1 MISSNRIGSSAENTL
16 RQSPPSRTLR
26 CVLAILLTLML
37 AAPSLALPR
46 MALAGNE
53 PAPASNT
60 TWDELKPFLERG
72 LGVPYLFG
80 GSNESGWDCSGY
92 VSWAFSTCGNAN
104 YTHYTTTFENELAAN
119 GSFVM
124 QGAGGDLRDERM
136 EPGDVIFFY
145 SAGVSEPTH
154 MGVIGERVDGIV
166 MVYHAFTNSFAD
178 IYGNRGTMLQGL
190 DANPGSTL
198 PGIWNMTSGH
208 GKGHWSKF
216 TVYRGV
222 TSTGSLALAKSS
234 ANTDMTDGN
243 ENYSLEGAV
252 YGVYPS
258 YSQAQD
264 GVDAVA
270 TMTTDAAGKAQVDHV
285 KRGTYYIKE
294 ISPSPGFALDET
306 IYEATVSSGEIT
318 TKEVKEAPQSN
329 PVSLL
334 VSKADGDTDRNEAQG
349 DASLAK
355 AQFELS
361 FYGGQYSSRTEAEAA
376 ANSGVAKRVW
386 IMQTDESGRI
396 NPTSPD
402 STFPVHGPDGSIIST
417 EPYFVSGD
425 SPFTT
430 TDGQLTLPLGTLIIR
445 EVMAPQGYLISD
457 SSDHLVNV
465 TGGGTEESVFAFSA
479 PSISEQVQRGG
490 IAVGK
495 IDREN
500 GRHLPSGSATLAGAV
515 FSIVN
520 DSAASV
526 VVDGIEFLPGSVVA
540 AIETDENG
548 CARTTENAL
557 PFGTYIVTETKAPDG
572 YLLDAG
578 SRSWSKTVQIREE
591 AVYDL
596 TSTANSVDDQVK
608 RGDFSFSK
616 VDGRTMERLADVP
629 FLITSKT
636 TGEAHVVASDEN
648 GMVDTSASWNP
659 HTHETNTNDWI
670 ADTEIDPK
678 ADSSDNTGIVDV
690 KPDSRTGIWFSGRTD
705 ITTEPDDSLGAL
717 PYDTYVIEEI
727 PCKANADKA
736 LVSFTITISRD
747 KTNLDLG
754 TVDDNPGPSIRTEL
768 ATLNGGHASAQ
779 GAGVTL
785 IDEVAYDGLTPG
797 KTYTIKGTLHAMQE
811 DSNGNKTDAG
821 AIRDADGNEVTAETT
836 FKASAPE
843 GAANVEF
850 TFDAVGIDAS
860 AVVPFETLEVDGNV
874 AAEHSDITD
883 EKQTVWFPS
892 IKTDLRN
899 KNAGTTPSAEGKIV
913 LVDEVS
919 FEGLAPGKPYSIEGE
934 LHIRSKDGIDSGIA
948 VDKNGL
954 EIRSSQ
960 LFVPESSHGTASVAF
975 SFEAPDLAGETVVAY
990 EKLTDNG
997 IVLTEHANISDD
1009 DQSISFPTIATTAR
1023 CNESDSNEVP
1033 SVLGKATIIDTVKYR
1048 NLIEGKT
1055 YTLQA
1060 TPHLASISEDG
1071 TITDA
1076 GALKTEEGTE
1086 ICAQASFTAG
1096 AASGTADVKIEI
1108 DPSKLKGETIVM
1120 FEECYDGETLVAT
1133 HADINAKE
1141 QTLTVPSIMTLAR
1154 DGKTASHEG
1163 SIAKNSTI
1171 VDVIRFE
1178 NLTPG
1183 KKYSVTGSAHIVA
1196 EDGKSA
1202 DREEIGSNSMD
1213 FIPDAPNG
1221 EVEVAISVDSTK
1233 LEGKTAVVFERVKD
1247 ENTLIAAHEDAS
1259 SKPQSVSY
1267 PAPKAEVPGK
1277 KPGLTK
1283 TGDPMKIAIGGLLT
1297 VAAVGIATAAVAI
1310 RRRRG

>member
-1 MISSNRIGSSAENTL
+1 MRRPSFGS
-16 RQSPPSRTLR
+16 QF
-26 CVLAILLTLML
+26 
-37 AAPSLALPR
+37 
-46 MALAGNE
+46 
-53 PAPASNT
+53 
-60 TWDELKPFLERG
+60 K
-72 LGVPYLFG
+72 
-80 GSNESGWDCSGY
+80 
-92 VSWAFSTCGNAN
+92 
-104 YTHYTTTFENELAAN
+104 
-119 GSFVM
+119 
-124 QGAGGDLRDERM
+124 
-136 EPGDVIFFY
+136 
-145 SAGVSEPTH
+145 
-154 MGVIGERVDGIV
+154 
-166 MVYHAFTNSFAD
+166 
-178 IYGNRGTMLQGL
+178 
-190 DANPGSTL
+190 
-198 PGIWNMTSGH
+198 
-208 GKGHWSKF
+208 
-216 TVYRGV
+216 
-222 TSTGSLALAKSS
+222 
-234 ANTDMTDGN
+234 
-243 ENYSLEGAV
+243 
-252 YGVYPS
+252 
-258 YSQAQD
+258 
-264 GVDAVA
+264 
-270 TMTTDAAGKAQVDHV
+270 
-285 KRGTYYIKE
+285 
-294 ISPSPGFALDET
+294 
-306 IYEATVSSGEIT
+306 
-318 TKEVKEAPQSN
+318 SN

-355 AQFELS
+355 AQFELL

-636 TGEAHVVASDEN
+636 TGEAHVIVSDEN

-659 HTHETNTNDWI
+659 HTHETNANDWI

-717 PYDTYVIEEI
+717 PYDTYVVEEI
-727 PCKANADKA
+727 PCKENADKA
-736 LVSFTITISRD
+736 LVSFTITVSRD

-821 AIRDADGNEVTAETT
+821 AIRDANGNEVTAETT
-836 FKASAPE
+836 FEASAPE

-850 TFDAVGIDAS
+850 TFDAADIDAS
-860 AVVPFETLEVDGNV
+860 AVVAFETLEVDGNV

-883 EKQTVWFPS
+883 ENQTVWFPS
-892 IKTDLRN
+892 IKTNLCN
-899 KNAGTTPSAEGKIV
+899 KNTGATPSAEGKIV

-934 LHIRSKDGIDSGIA
+934 LRVRSKDGIDSGIA

-997 IVLTEHANISDD
+997 IVLTEHADISDD

-1023 CNESDSNEVP
+1023 CNESDSSEVP
-1033 SVLGKATIIDTVKYR
+1033 SVLGKATIIDNVKYR

-1055 YTLQA
+1055 YTLQV
-1060 TPHLASISEDG
+1060 TPHLAGISEDG

-1183 KKYSVTGSAHIVA
+1183 KKYAVTGSAHIVA

-1233 LEGKTAVVFERVKD
+1233 LEGKTAVVFEQVKD

-1297 VAAVGIATAAVAI
+1297 VAAVGIVTAAVAI

>member
-16 RQSPPSRTLR
+16 RQSFSSRTLR

-222 TSTGSLALAKSS
+222 ASTGSLALAKSS

-243 ENYSLEGAV
+243 ENYSLEGAA

-306 IYEATVSSGEIT
+306 IYEATVNSGEIT

-329 PVSLL
+329 SVSLL

-355 AQFELS
+355 AQFEFS

-376 ANSGVAKRVW
+376 ANSDVAKRVW

-396 NPTSPD
+396 SPTSPN

-430 TDGQLTLPLGTLIIR
+430 TDGQLALPLGTLIIR

-457 SSDHLVNV
+457 SSDHLANV

-500 GRHLPSGSATLAGAV
+500 GGHLPSGSATLAGAV

-572 YLLDAG
+572 YLLDAN

-616 VDGRTMERLADVP
+616 VNGRTMERLADVP

-636 TGEAHVVASDEN
+636 TGESHVVVSDEN
-648 GMVDTSASWNP
+648 GMVDTSANWNP
-659 HTHETNTNDWI
+659 HTHETNANDRI
-670 ADTEIDPK
+670 ADTEIGPK

-717 PYDTYVIEEI
+717 PYDTYVVEEI

-736 LVSFTITISRD
+736 LVSFTITVSRD

-785 IDEVAYDGLTPG
+785 IDEVAYNGLTPG

-811 DSNGNKTDAG
+811 DSDGNKTDAG
-821 AIRDADGNEVTAETT
+821 AIRDANGSEVTAETT
-836 FKASAPE
+836 FEASAPE

-850 TFDAVGIDAS
+850 TFDASAIDAS
-860 AVVPFETLEVDGNV
+860 AVVAFETLEVDGNV

-892 IKTDLRN
+892 IKTNLCN
-899 KNAGTTPSAEGKIV
+899 KNAGVTPSAEGKIV

-934 LHIRSKDGIDSGIA
+934 LHVRSKDGIDSGIA

-1086 ICAQASFTAG
+1086 ICAQASFTADTTC
-1096 AASGTADVKIEI
+1096 GTADVKIEI

-1120 FEECYDGETLVAT
+1120 FEECYDGETLVAA

-1171 VDVIRFE
+1171 VDVVRFE

-1233 LEGKTAVVFERVKD
+1233 LEGKTAVIFERVKD

-1267 PAPKAEVPGK
+1267 PAPKAEAPGK

-1297 VAAVGIATAAVAI
+1297 VAAVGIVTAAVAI

>member
-1 MISSNRIGSSAENTL
+1 
-16 RQSPPSRTLR
+16 
-26 CVLAILLTLML
+26 ML

-216 TVYRGV
+216 TVYCGV

-821 AIRDADGNEVTAETT
+821 AIRDADGNEVTAETP

-860 AVVPFETLEVDGNV
+860 AVVAFETLEVDGNV
-874 AAEHSDITD
+874 TAEHSDITD

-913 LVDEVS
+913 LIDEVS

-934 LHIRSKDGIDSGIA
+934 LHIRSKGGIDSGIA

-997 IVLTEHANISDD
+997 IVLTEHADISDD

-1023 CNESDSNEVP
+1023 CNESDSSEVP
-1033 SVLGKATIIDTVKYR
+1033 SVLGKATIIDNVKYR

-1055 YTLQA
+1055 YTLQV
-1060 TPHLASISEDG
+1060 TPHLAGISEDG
-1071 TITDA
+1071 TIADA

-1183 KKYSVTGSAHIVA
+1183 KKYAVTGSTHIVA

-1233 LEGKTAVVFERVKD
+1233 LEGKTAVVFEQVKD

-1297 VAAVGIATAAVAI
+1297 VAAVGIVTAAVAI

>member
-1 MISSNRIGSSAENTL
+1 
-16 RQSPPSRTLR
+16 
-26 CVLAILLTLML
+26 ML

-222 TSTGSLALAKSS
+222 ASTGSLALAKSS

-258 YSQAQD
+258 RSQAQD
-264 GVDAVA
+264 SVDAVT
-270 TMTTDAAGKAQVDHV
+270 TMTTDAAGKAQVDDI
-285 KRGTYYIKE
+285 KRGTYCIKE

-306 IYEATVSSGEIT
+306 IYEATVNSGEIT

-355 AQFELS
+355 AQFEFS

-430 TDGQLTLPLGTLIIR
+430 IDGQLALPLGTLIIR
-445 EVMAPQGYLISD
+445 EVVAPQGYLISD
-457 SSDHLVNV
+457 SSDHLANV

-500 GRHLPSGSATLAGAV
+500 GGHLPSGSATLAGAV

-526 VVDGIEFLPGSVVA
+526 VVDGIEFLPGSVIA

-572 YLLDAG
+572 YLLDAN

-636 TGEAHVVASDEN
+636 TGESHVVVSDEN
-648 GMVDTSASWNP
+648 GMVDTSANWNP
-659 HTHETNTNDWI
+659 HTHETNANDRI
-670 ADTEIDPK
+670 ADTEIGPK

-717 PYDTYVIEEI
+717 PYDTYVVEEI

-736 LVSFTITISRD
+736 LVSFTITVSRD

-785 IDEVAYDGLTPG
+785 IDEVAYNGLTPG

-811 DSNGNKTDAG
+811 DSDGNKTDAG
-821 AIRDADGNEVTAETT
+821 AIRDADGSEVTAETT
-836 FKASAPE
+836 FEASAPE

-850 TFDAVGIDAS
+850 TFDASAIDAS
-860 AVVPFETLEVDGNV
+860 AVVAFAVVAFETLEVDGNV

-883 EKQTVWFPS
+883 EKQTVWLPS
-892 IKTDLRN
+892 IKTNLCN
-899 KNAGTTPSAEGKIV
+899 KNAGVTPSAEGKIV

-934 LHIRSKDGIDSGIA
+934 LHVRSKDGIDSGIA

-1071 TITDA
+1071 MITDA

-1086 ICAQASFTAG
+1086 ICAQASFTADTT
-1096 AASGTADVKIEI
+1096 SGTADVKIEI

-1120 FEECYDGETLVAT
+1120 FEECYDGETLVAA

-1171 VDVIRFE
+1171 VDVVHFE

-1233 LEGKTAVVFERVKD
+1233 LEGKTAVIFERVKD

-1267 PAPKAEVPGK
+1267 PAPKAEAPGK

-1297 VAAVGIATAAVAI
+1297 VAAVGIVTAAVAI

>member
-16 RQSPPSRTLR
+16 RQSFSSRTLR

-222 TSTGSLALAKSS
+222 ASTGSLALAKSS

-243 ENYSLEGAV
+243 ENYSLEGAA

-306 IYEATVSSGEIT
+306 IYEATVNSGEIT

-329 PVSLL
+329 SVSLL

-355 AQFELS
+355 AQFEFS

-376 ANSGVAKRVW
+376 ANSDVAKRVW

-396 NPTSPD
+396 SPTSPN

-430 TDGQLTLPLGTLIIR
+430 TDGQLALPLGTLIIR

-457 SSDHLVNV
+457 SSDHLANV

-500 GRHLPSGSATLAGAV
+500 GGHLPSGSATLAGAV

-572 YLLDAG
+572 YLLDAN

-616 VDGRTMERLADVP
+616 VNGRTMERLADVP

-636 TGEAHVVASDEN
+636 TGESHVVVSDEN
-648 GMVDTSASWNP
+648 GMVDTSANWNP
-659 HTHETNTNDWI
+659 HTHETNANDRI
-670 ADTEIDPK
+670 ADTEIGPK

-717 PYDTYVIEEI
+717 PYDTYVVEEI

-736 LVSFTITISRD
+736 LVSFTITVSRD

-785 IDEVAYDGLTPG
+785 IDEVAYNGLTPG

-811 DSNGNKTDAG
+811 DSDGNKTDAG
-821 AIRDADGNEVTAETT
+821 AIRDANGSEVTAETT
-836 FKASAPE
+836 FEASAPE

-850 TFDAVGIDAS
+850 TFDASAIDAS
-860 AVVPFETLEVDGNV
+860 AVVAFETLEVDGNV

-892 IKTDLRN
+892 IKTNLCN
-899 KNAGTTPSAEGKIV
+899 KNAGVTPSAEGKIV

-934 LHIRSKDGIDSGIA
+934 LHVRSKDGIDSGIA

-1086 ICAQASFTAG
+1086 ICAQASFTADTTC
-1096 AASGTADVKIEI
+1096 GTADVKIEI

-1120 FEECYDGETLVAT
+1120 FEECYDGETLVAA

-1171 VDVIRFE
+1171 VDVVRFE

-1196 EDGKSA
+1196 EDGKNA
-1202 DREEIGSNSMD
+1202 DREEISSNSMD

-1221 EVEVAISVDSTK
+1221 EVEVAICVDSTK
-1233 LEGKTAVVFERVKD
+1233 LEGKTAVVFEQVKD

-1283 TGDPMKIAIGGLLT
+1283 TGDQLKIAIGGLLA
-1297 VAAVGIATAAVAI
+1297 VAAVGIVTAAIAI
-1310 RRRRG
+1310 KRRRG

>member
-16 RQSPPSRTLR
+16 RQSFSSRTLR

-222 TSTGSLALAKSS
+222 ASTGSLALAKSS

-243 ENYSLEGAV
+243 DNYSLEGAV

-258 YSQAQD
+258 RSQAQD
-264 GVDAVA
+264 SVDAVT
-270 TMTTDAAGKAQVDHV
+270 TMTTDAAGKAQVDDI
-285 KRGTYYIKE
+285 KRGTYCIKE

-306 IYEATVSSGEIT
+306 IYEATVNSGEIT

-355 AQFELS
+355 AQFEFS

-430 TDGQLTLPLGTLIIR
+430 IDGQLALPLGTLIIR
-445 EVMAPQGYLISD
+445 EVVAPQGYLISD
-457 SSDHLVNV
+457 SSDHLANV

-500 GRHLPSGSATLAGAV
+500 GGHLPSGSATLAGAV

-526 VVDGIEFLPGSVVA
+526 VVDGIEFLPGSVIA

-572 YLLDAG
+572 YLLDAN

-636 TGEAHVVASDEN
+636 TGESHVVVSDEN
-648 GMVDTSASWNP
+648 GMVDTSANWNP
-659 HTHETNTNDWI
+659 HTHETNANDRI
-670 ADTEIDPK
+670 ADTEIGPK

-717 PYDTYVIEEI
+717 PYDTYVVEEI

-736 LVSFTITISRD
+736 LVSFTITVSRD

-785 IDEVAYDGLTPG
+785 IDEVAYNGLTPG

-811 DSNGNKTDAG
+811 DSDGNKTDAG
-821 AIRDADGNEVTAETT
+821 AIRDADGSEVTAETT
-836 FKASAPE
+836 FEASAPE

-850 TFDAVGIDAS
+850 TFDASAIDAS
-860 AVVPFETLEVDGNV
+860 AVVAFETLEVDGNV

-883 EKQTVWFPS
+883 EKQTVWLPS
-892 IKTDLRN
+892 IKTNLCN
-899 KNAGTTPSAEGKIV
+899 KNAGVTPSAEGKIV

-934 LHIRSKDGIDSGIA
+934 LHVRSKDGIDSGIA

-1071 TITDA
+1071 MITDA

-1086 ICAQASFTAG
+1086 ICAQASFTADTT
-1096 AASGTADVKIEI
+1096 SGTADVKIEI

-1120 FEECYDGETLVAT
+1120 FEECYDGETLVAA

-1171 VDVIRFE
+1171 VDVVRFE

-1233 LEGKTAVVFERVKD
+1233 LEGKTAVIFERVKD

-1267 PAPKAEVPGK
+1267 PAPKAEAPGK

-1297 VAAVGIATAAVAI
+1297 VAAVGIVTAAVAI

>member
-16 RQSPPSRTLR
+16 RQSTSSRTLR

-37 AAPSLALPR
+37 AVPSLALPR

-53 PAPASNT
+53 PVPASNT
-60 TWDELKPFLERG
+60 TWDKLKPFLERG

-92 VSWAFSTCGNAN
+92 VSWAFSTCGNTN

-222 TSTGSLALAKSS
+222 ASTGSLALAKSS

-258 YSQAQD
+258 RSQAQD
-264 GVDAVA
+264 SVDAVT
-270 TMTTDAAGKAQVDHV
+270 TMTTDAAGKAQVDDI
-285 KRGTYYIKE
+285 KRGTYCIKE

-306 IYEATVSSGEIT
+306 IYEATVNSGEIT

-355 AQFELS
+355 AQFEFS

-430 TDGQLTLPLGTLIIR
+430 TDGQLALPLGTLIIR

-457 SSDHLVNV
+457 SSDHLANV

-500 GRHLPSGSATLAGAV
+500 GGHLPSGSATLAGAV

-572 YLLDAG
+572 YLLDAN

-636 TGEAHVVASDEN
+636 TGESHVVVSDEN
-648 GMVDTSASWNP
+648 GMVDTSANWNP
-659 HTHETNTNDWI
+659 HTHETNANDRI
-670 ADTEIDPK
+670 ADTEIGPK

-717 PYDTYVIEEI
+717 PYDTYVVEEI

-736 LVSFTITISRD
+736 LVSFTITVSRD

-785 IDEVAYDGLTPG
+785 IDEVAYNGLTPG

-811 DSNGNKTDAG
+811 DSDGNKTDAG
-821 AIRDADGNEVTAETT
+821 AIRDADGSEVTAETT
-836 FKASAPE
+836 FEASAPE

-850 TFDAVGIDAS
+850 TFDASAIDAS
-860 AVVPFETLEVDGNV
+860 AVVAFETLEVDGNV

-892 IKTDLRN
+892 IKTNLCN
-899 KNAGTTPSAEGKIV
+899 KNAGVTPSAEGKIV

-934 LHIRSKDGIDSGIA
+934 LHVRSKDGIDSGIA
-948 VDKNGL
+948 VDKNGF

-1086 ICAQASFTAG
+1086 ICAQASFTADTT
-1096 AASGTADVKIEI
+1096 SGTADVKIEI

-1120 FEECYDGETLVAT
+1120 FEECYDGETLVAA

-1221 EVEVAISVDSTK
+1221 EVEVAISVDSAK

-1267 PAPKAEVPGK
+1267 PAPKAEAPGK

-1297 VAAVGIATAAVAI
+1297 VAAVGIVTAAVAI
-1310 RRRRG
+1310 RCRRG

>member
-1 MISSNRIGSSAENTL
+1 
-16 RQSPPSRTLR
+16 
-26 CVLAILLTLML
+26 ML

-92 VSWAFSTCGNAN
+92 VSWAFSTCENAN

-222 TSTGSLALAKSS
+222 ASTGSLALAKSS

-258 YSQAQD
+258 RSQAQD
-264 GVDAVA
+264 SVDAVT
-270 TMTTDAAGKAQVDHV
+270 TMTTDAAGKAQVDDI
-285 KRGTYYIKE
+285 KRGTYCIKE

-306 IYEATVSSGEIT
+306 IYEATVNSGEIT

-355 AQFELS
+355 AQFEFS

-430 TDGQLTLPLGTLIIR
+430 IDGQLALPLGTLIIR
-445 EVMAPQGYLISD
+445 EVVAPQGYLISD
-457 SSDHLVNV
+457 SSDHLANV

-500 GRHLPSGSATLAGAV
+500 GGHLPSGSATLAGAV

-526 VVDGIEFLPGSVVA
+526 VVDGIEFLPGSVIA

-572 YLLDAG
+572 YLLDAN

-636 TGEAHVVASDEN
+636 TGESHVVVSDEN
-648 GMVDTSASWNP
+648 GMVDTSANWNP
-659 HTHETNTNDWI
+659 HTHETNANDRI
-670 ADTEIDPK
+670 ADTEIGPK

-717 PYDTYVIEEI
+717 PYDTYVVEEI

-736 LVSFTITISRD
+736 LVSFTITVSRD

-785 IDEVAYDGLTPG
+785 IDEVAYNGLTPG

-811 DSNGNKTDAG
+811 DSDGNKTDAG
-821 AIRDADGNEVTAETT
+821 AIRDADGSEVTAETT
-836 FKASAPE
+836 FEASAPE

-850 TFDAVGIDAS
+850 TFDASAIDAS
-860 AVVPFETLEVDGNV
+860 AVVAFETLEVNGNV

-883 EKQTVWFPS
+883 EKQTVWLPS
-892 IKTDLRN
+892 IKTNLCN
-899 KNAGTTPSAEGKIV
+899 KNAGVTPSAEGKIV

-934 LHIRSKDGIDSGIA
+934 LHVRSKDGIDSGIA

-1071 TITDA
+1071 MITDA

-1086 ICAQASFTAG
+1086 ICAQASFTADTT
-1096 AASGTADVKIEI
+1096 SGTADVKIEI

-1120 FEECYDGETLVAT
+1120 FEECYDGETLVAA

-1171 VDVIRFE
+1171 VDVVRFE

-1233 LEGKTAVVFERVKD
+1233 LEGKTAVIFERVKD

-1267 PAPKAEVPGK
+1267 PAPKAEAPGK

-1297 VAAVGIATAAVAI
+1297 VAAVGIVTAAVAI

>member
-16 RQSPPSRTLR
+16 RQSIPFRTLR

-396 NPTSPD
+396 DPTSPD

-578 SRSWSKTVQIREE
+578 SRSWSKTIQIREE

-860 AVVPFETLEVDGNV
+860 AVVAFETLEVDGNV

-913 LVDEVS
+913 LIDEVS

-934 LHIRSKDGIDSGIA
+934 LHIRSKGGIDSGIA

-997 IVLTEHANISDD
+997 IVLTEHADISDD

-1023 CNESDSNEVP
+1023 CNESDSSEVP
-1033 SVLGKATIIDTVKYR
+1033 SVLGKATIIDNVKYR

-1055 YTLQA
+1055 YTLQV
-1060 TPHLASISEDG
+1060 TPHLAGISEDG

-1233 LEGKTAVVFERVKD
+1233 LEGRTAVVFEQVKD

-1297 VAAVGIATAAVAI
+1297 VAAVGIVTAAGAI

>member
-16 RQSPPSRTLR
+16 RQSFSSRTLR

-222 TSTGSLALAKSS
+222 ASTGSLALAKSS

-258 YSQAQD
+258 RSQAQD
-264 GVDAVA
+264 SVDAVT
-270 TMTTDAAGKAQVDHV
+270 TMTTDAAGKAQVDDI
-285 KRGTYYIKE
+285 KRGTYCIKE

-306 IYEATVSSGEIT
+306 IYEATVNSGEIT

-355 AQFELS
+355 AQFEFS

-430 TDGQLTLPLGTLIIR
+430 IDGQLALPLGTLIIR
-445 EVMAPQGYLISD
+445 EVVAPQGYLISD
-457 SSDHLVNV
+457 SSDHLANV

-500 GRHLPSGSATLAGAV
+500 GGHLPSGSATLAGAV

-526 VVDGIEFLPGSVVA
+526 VVDGIEFLPGSVIA

-572 YLLDAG
+572 YLLDAN

-636 TGEAHVVASDEN
+636 TGESHVVVSDEN
-648 GMVDTSASWNP
+648 GMVDTSANWNP
-659 HTHETNTNDWI
+659 HTHETNANDRI
-670 ADTEIDPK
+670 ADTEIGPK

-717 PYDTYVIEEI
+717 PYDTYVVEEI

-736 LVSFTITISRD
+736 LVSFTITVSRD

-785 IDEVAYDGLTPG
+785 IDEVAYNGLTPG

-811 DSNGNKTDAG
+811 DSDGNKTDAG
-821 AIRDADGNEVTAETT
+821 AIRDADGSEVTAETT
-836 FKASAPE
+836 FEASAPE

-850 TFDAVGIDAS
+850 TFDASAIDAS
-860 AVVPFETLEVDGNV
+860 AVVAFETLEVNGNV

-883 EKQTVWFPS
+883 EKQTVWLPS
-892 IKTDLRN
+892 IKTNLCN
-899 KNAGTTPSAEGKIV
+899 KNAGVTPSAEGKIV

-934 LHIRSKDGIDSGIA
+934 LHVRSKDGIDSGIA

-1071 TITDA
+1071 MITDA

-1086 ICAQASFTAG
+1086 ICAQASFTADTT
-1096 AASGTADVKIEI
+1096 SGTADVKIEI

-1120 FEECYDGETLVAT
+1120 FEECYDGETLVAA

-1171 VDVIRFE
+1171 VDVVRFE

-1233 LEGKTAVVFERVKD
+1233 LEGKTAVIFERVKD

-1267 PAPKAEVPGK
+1267 PAPKAEAPGK

-1297 VAAVGIATAAVAI
+1297 VAAVGIVTAAVAI

>member
-1 MISSNRIGSSAENTL
+1 
-16 RQSPPSRTLR
+16 
-26 CVLAILLTLML
+26 ML

-222 TSTGSLALAKSS
+222 ASTGSLALAKSS

-243 ENYSLEGAV
+243 DNYSLEGAV

-258 YSQAQD
+258 RSQAQD
-264 GVDAVA
+264 SVDAVT
-270 TMTTDAAGKAQVDHV
+270 TMTTDAAGKAQVDDI
-285 KRGTYYIKE
+285 KRGTYCIKE

-306 IYEATVSSGEIT
+306 IYEATVNSGEIT

-355 AQFELS
+355 AQFEFS

-430 TDGQLTLPLGTLIIR
+430 IDGQLALPLGTLIIR
-445 EVMAPQGYLISD
+445 EVVAPQGYLISD
-457 SSDHLVNV
+457 SSDHLANV

-500 GRHLPSGSATLAGAV
+500 GGHLPSGSATLAGAV

-526 VVDGIEFLPGSVVA
+526 VVDGIEFLPGSVIA

-572 YLLDAG
+572 YLLDAN

-636 TGEAHVVASDEN
+636 TGESHVVVSDEN
-648 GMVDTSASWNP
+648 GMVDTSANWNP
-659 HTHETNTNDWI
+659 HTHETNANDRI
-670 ADTEIDPK
+670 ADTEIGPK

-717 PYDTYVIEEI
+717 PYDTYVVEEI

-736 LVSFTITISRD
+736 LVSFTITVSRD

-785 IDEVAYDGLTPG
+785 IDEVAYNGLTPG

-811 DSNGNKTDAG
+811 DSDGNKTDAG
-821 AIRDADGNEVTAETT
+821 AIRDADGSEVTAETT
-836 FKASAPE
+836 FEASAPE

-850 TFDAVGIDAS
+850 TFDASAIDAS
-860 AVVPFETLEVDGNV
+860 AVVAFETLEVDGNV

-883 EKQTVWFPS
+883 EKQTVWLPS
-892 IKTDLRN
+892 IKTNLCN
-899 KNAGTTPSAEGKIV
+899 KNAGVTPSAEGKIV

-934 LHIRSKDGIDSGIA
+934 LHVRSKDGIDSGIA

-1071 TITDA
+1071 MITDA

-1086 ICAQASFTAG
+1086 ICAQASFTADTT
-1096 AASGTADVKIEI
+1096 SGTADVKIEI

-1120 FEECYDGETLVAT
+1120 FEECYDGETLVAA

-1171 VDVIRFE
+1171 VDVVRFE

-1233 LEGKTAVVFERVKD
+1233 LEGKTAVIFERVKD

-1267 PAPKAEVPGK
+1267 PAPKAEAPGK

-1297 VAAVGIATAAVAI
+1297 VAAVGIVTAAVAI

>member
-1 MISSNRIGSSAENTL
+1 M
-16 RQSPPSRTLR
+16 
-26 CVLAILLTLML
+26 
-37 AAPSLALPR
+37 
-46 MALAGNE
+46 
-53 PAPASNT
+53 
-60 TWDELKPFLERG
+60 
-72 LGVPYLFG
+72 
-80 GSNESGWDCSGY
+80 
-92 VSWAFSTCGNAN
+92 
-104 YTHYTTTFENELAAN
+104 
-119 GSFVM
+119 
-124 QGAGGDLRDERM
+124 
-136 EPGDVIFFY
+136 
-145 SAGVSEPTH
+145 
-154 MGVIGERVDGIV
+154 
-166 MVYHAFTNSFAD
+166 
-178 IYGNRGTMLQGL
+178 
-190 DANPGSTL
+190 
-198 PGIWNMTSGH
+198 
-208 GKGHWSKF
+208 
-216 TVYRGV
+216 
-222 TSTGSLALAKSS
+222 
-234 ANTDMTDGN
+234 
-243 ENYSLEGAV
+243 
-252 YGVYPS
+252 
-258 YSQAQD
+258 
-264 GVDAVA
+264 
-270 TMTTDAAGKAQVDHV
+270 
-285 KRGTYYIKE
+285 
-294 ISPSPGFALDET
+294 
-306 IYEATVSSGEIT
+306 
-318 TKEVKEAPQSN
+318 
-329 PVSLL
+329 
-334 VSKADGDTDRNEAQG
+334 
-349 DASLAK
+349 
-355 AQFELS
+355 
-361 FYGGQYSSRTEAEAA
+361 
-376 ANSGVAKRVW
+376 
-386 IMQTDESGRI
+386 
-396 NPTSPD
+396 
-402 STFPVHGPDGSIIST
+402 HGPDGSIIST

-445 EVMAPQGYLISD
+445 EVMTPQGYLISD

-860 AVVPFETLEVDGNV
+860 AVVAFETLEVDGNV

-913 LVDEVS
+913 LIDEVS

-934 LHIRSKDGIDSGIA
+934 LHIRSKGGIDSGIA

-997 IVLTEHANISDD
+997 IVLTEHADISDD

-1023 CNESDSNEVP
+1023 CNESDSSEVP
-1033 SVLGKATIIDTVKYR
+1033 SVLGKATIIDNVKYR

-1055 YTLQA
+1055 YTLQV
-1060 TPHLASISEDG
+1060 TPHLAGISEDG
-1071 TITDA
+1071 TIADA

-1183 KKYSVTGSAHIVA
+1183 KKYAVTGSAHIVA

-1233 LEGKTAVVFERVKD
+1233 LEGKTAVVFEQVKD

-1297 VAAVGIATAAVAI
+1297 VAAVGIVTAAVAI

>member
-16 RQSPPSRTLR
+16 RQSFSSRTLR

-222 TSTGSLALAKSS
+222 ASTGSLALAKSS

-258 YSQAQD
+258 RSQAQD
-264 GVDAVA
+264 SVDAVT
-270 TMTTDAAGKAQVDHV
+270 TMTTDAAGKAQVDDI
-285 KRGTYYIKE
+285 KRGTYCIKE

-306 IYEATVSSGEIT
+306 IYEATVNSGEIT

-355 AQFELS
+355 AQFEFS

-430 TDGQLTLPLGTLIIR
+430 IDGQLALPLGTLIIR
-445 EVMAPQGYLISD
+445 EVVAPQGYLISD
-457 SSDHLVNV
+457 SSDHLANV

-500 GRHLPSGSATLAGAV
+500 GGHLPSGSATLAGAV

-526 VVDGIEFLPGSVVA
+526 VVDGIEFLPGSVIA

-572 YLLDAG
+572 YLLDAN

-636 TGEAHVVASDEN
+636 TGESHVVVSDEN
-648 GMVDTSASWNP
+648 GMVDTSANWNP
-659 HTHETNTNDWI
+659 HTHETNANDRI
-670 ADTEIDPK
+670 ADTEIGPK

-717 PYDTYVIEEI
+717 PYDTYVVEEI

-736 LVSFTITISRD
+736 LVSFTITVSRD

-785 IDEVAYDGLTPG
+785 IDEVAYNGLTPG

-811 DSNGNKTDAG
+811 DSDGNKTDAG
-821 AIRDADGNEVTAETT
+821 AIRDADGSEVTAETT
-836 FKASAPE
+836 FEASAPE

-850 TFDAVGIDAS
+850 TFDASAIDAS
-860 AVVPFETLEVDGNV
+860 AVVAFETLEVDGNV

-883 EKQTVWFPS
+883 EKQTVWLPS
-892 IKTDLRN
+892 IKTNLCN
-899 KNAGTTPSAEGKIV
+899 KNAGVTPSAEGKIV

-934 LHIRSKDGIDSGIA
+934 LHVRSKDGIDSGIA

-1071 TITDA
+1071 MITDA

-1086 ICAQASFTAG
+1086 ICAQASFTADTT
-1096 AASGTADVKIEI
+1096 SGTADVKIEI

-1120 FEECYDGETLVAT
+1120 FEECYDGETLVAA

-1171 VDVIRFE
+1171 VDVVRFE

-1233 LEGKTAVVFERVKD
+1233 LEGKTAVIFERVKD

-1267 PAPKAEVPGK
+1267 PAPKAEAPGK

-1297 VAAVGIATAAVAI
+1297 VAAVGIVTAAVAI

>member
-1 MISSNRIGSSAENTL
+1 
-16 RQSPPSRTLR
+16 
-26 CVLAILLTLML
+26 ML

-46 MALAGNE
+46 MALAENE

-190 DANPGSTL
+190 DANPRSTL

-258 YSQAQD
+258 RSQAQD
-264 GVDAVA
+264 SVDAVA
-270 TMTTDAAGKAQVDHV
+270 TMTTNAAGKAQVDDI

-306 IYEATVSSGEIT
+306 IYEATVNSGEIT
-318 TKEVKEAPQSN
+318 TKEVKESPQSN

-355 AQFELS
+355 AQFEFS
-361 FYGGQYSSRTEAEAA
+361 FYGGQYSSRAEAEAA

-386 IMQTDESGRI
+386 TMQTDESGRI
-396 NPTSPD
+396 NPASPD

-430 TDGQLTLPLGTLIIR
+430 TDGQLALPLGTLIIR

-465 TGGGTEESVFAFSA
+465 TGGGTEESVFTFSV

-500 GRHLPSGSATLAGAV
+500 GGHLPSGSATLAGAV

-572 YLLDAG
+572 YLLDAN

-608 RGDFSFSK
+608 RGNFSFSK

-636 TGEAHVVASDEN
+636 TGESHVVVSDEN
-648 GMVDTSASWNP
+648 GMVDTSANWNP
-659 HTHETNTNDWI
+659 HTHETNANDRI
-670 ADTEIDPK
+670 ADTEIGPK

-690 KPDSRTGIWFSGRTD
+690 KPDSRAGIWFSGRTD

-717 PYDTYVIEEI
+717 PYDTYVVEEI

-736 LVSFTITISRD
+736 LVSFTITVSRD

-785 IDEVAYDGLTPG
+785 IDEVAYNGLTPG

-811 DSNGNKTDAG
+811 DSDGNKTDAG

-836 FKASAPE
+836 FEASAPE

-850 TFDAVGIDAS
+850 TFDASAIDAS
-860 AVVPFETLEVDGNV
+860 AVVAFETLEVDGNV

-892 IKTDLRN
+892 IKTNLCN
-899 KNAGTTPSAEGKIV
+899 KNAGVTPSAEGKIV

-934 LHIRSKDGIDSGIA
+934 LHVRSKDGIDSGIA
-948 VDKNGL
+948 VDKNGF

-997 IVLTEHANISDD
+997 IVLTEHATISDD

-1086 ICAQASFTAG
+1086 ICAQASFTADTT
-1096 AASGTADVKIEI
+1096 SGTADVKIEI

-1120 FEECYDGETLVAT
+1120 FEECYDGETLVAA

-1171 VDVIRFE
+1171 VDVIHFE

-1297 VAAVGIATAAVAI
+1297 VAAVGIVTAAVAI

>member
-16 RQSPPSRTLR
+16 RQSFSSRTLR

-222 TSTGSLALAKSS
+222 ASTGSLALAKSS

-258 YSQAQD
+258 RSQAQD
-264 GVDAVA
+264 SVDAVT
-270 TMTTDAAGKAQVDHV
+270 TMTTDAAGKAQVDDI
-285 KRGTYYIKE
+285 KRGTYCIKE

-306 IYEATVSSGEIT
+306 IYEATVNSGEIT

-355 AQFELS
+355 AQFEFS

-430 TDGQLTLPLGTLIIR
+430 IDGQLALPLGTLIIR
-445 EVMAPQGYLISD
+445 EVVAPQGYLISD
-457 SSDHLVNV
+457 SSDHLANV

-500 GRHLPSGSATLAGAV
+500 GGHLPSGSATLAGAV

-526 VVDGIEFLPGSVVA
+526 VVDGIEFLPGSVIA

-572 YLLDAG
+572 YLLDAN

-636 TGEAHVVASDEN
+636 TGESHVVVSDEN
-648 GMVDTSASWNP
+648 GMVDTSANWNP
-659 HTHETNTNDWI
+659 HTHETNANDRI
-670 ADTEIDPK
+670 ADTEIGPK

-717 PYDTYVIEEI
+717 PYDTYVVEEI

-736 LVSFTITISRD
+736 LVSFTITVSRD

-785 IDEVAYDGLTPG
+785 IDEVAYNGLTPG

-811 DSNGNKTDAG
+811 DSDGNKTDAG
-821 AIRDADGNEVTAETT
+821 AIRDADGSEVTAETT
-836 FKASAPE
+836 FEASAPE

-850 TFDAVGIDAS
+850 TFDASAIDAS
-860 AVVPFETLEVDGNV
+860 AVVAFETLEVDGNV

-883 EKQTVWFPS
+883 EKQTVWLPS
-892 IKTDLRN
+892 IKTNLCN
-899 KNAGTTPSAEGKIV
+899 KNAGVTPSAEGKIV

-934 LHIRSKDGIDSGIA
+934 LHVRSKDGIDSGIA

-1023 CNESDSNEVP
+1023 CNESDSNEIP

-1071 TITDA
+1071 MITDA

-1086 ICAQASFTAG
+1086 ICAQASFTADTT
-1096 AASGTADVKIEI
+1096 SGTADVKIEI

-1120 FEECYDGETLVAT
+1120 FEECYDGETLVAA

-1171 VDVIRFE
+1171 VDVVRFE

-1233 LEGKTAVVFERVKD
+1233 LEGKTAVIFERVKD

-1267 PAPKAEVPGK
+1267 PAPKAEAPGK
-1277 KPGLTK
+1277 SLVSRKRET
-1283 TGDPMKIAIGGLLT
+1283 
-1297 VAAVGIATAAVAI
+1297 
-1310 RRRRG
+1310 R

>member
-16 RQSPPSRTLR
+16 RQSIPFRTLR
-26 CVLAILLTLML
+26 CILAILLMLML

-80 GSNESGWDCSGY
+80 GSDESGWDCSGY
-92 VSWAFSTCGNAN
+92 ASWAFSTCGNTN
-104 YTHYTTTFENELAAN
+104 YTHYTTTFENELAAQ

-136 EPGDVIFFY
+136 EPGDIIFFY

-154 MGVIGERVDGIV
+154 MGIIGERVDGIV

-234 ANTDMTDGN
+234 ANADMTDRN

-258 YSQAQD
+258 HSQAQD
-264 GVDAVA
+264 SVDAVT
-270 TMTTDAAGKAQVDHV
+270 TMTTDTAGKAQVDHV

-306 IYEATVSSGEIT
+306 VYEATVNSGEIT
-318 TKEVKEAPQSN
+318 TKEVKEVPQSN

-334 VSKADGDTDRNEAQG
+334 ASKADSDTDRNEAQG

-355 AQFELS
+355 AQFEFS
-361 FYGGQYSSRTEAEAA
+361 FYGGQYSSRAEAEAA
-376 ANSGVAKRVW
+376 ANSGAAKRVW
-386 IMQTDESGRI
+386 TMQTDESGRI
-396 NPTSPD
+396 NPASPD

-430 TDGQLTLPLGTLIIR
+430 TDGRLALPLGTLIIR

-465 TGGGTEESVFAFSA
+465 TGSGTEESVFTFSV
-479 PSISEQVQRGG
+479 PSVSEQVQRGG

-572 YLLDAG
+572 YLLDAN
-578 SRSWSKTVQIREE
+578 SRSWSKTVQIRKE

-596 TSTANSVDDQVK
+596 TDASDSVTDQVK

-636 TGEAHVVASDEN
+636 TGEAHVVVSDEN

-659 HTHETNTNDWI
+659 HTHETNANDRI
-670 ADTEIDPK
+670 ADIEIAPK
-678 ADSSDNTGIVDV
+678 VDSRGDIGIVDV
-690 KPDSRTGIWFSGRTD
+690 KPDPRAGIWFSGRAD
-705 ITTEPDDSLGAL
+705 IAVGPDDSLGAL
-717 PYDTYVIEEI
+717 PYDTYIVKEI
-727 PCKANADKA
+727 PCKANTDKA
-736 LVSFTITISRD
+736 LVSFAITVSRD
-747 KTNLDLG
+747 KANLDLG

-768 ATLNGGHASAQ
+768 TTVNGGHISAQ
-779 GAGVTL
+779 GTSVTL
-785 IDEVAYDGLTPG
+785 IDEVTYDGLTPG
-797 KTYTIKGTLHAMQE
+797 KAYTIKGTLHAMQE
-811 DSNGNKTDAG
+811 DANGKKTDAG
-821 AIRDADGNEVTAETT
+821 AVRDVNGNEVAAETT
-836 FKASAPE
+836 FEASAPE

-850 TFDAVGIDAS
+850 TFDTSASDAS
-860 AVVPFETLEVDGNV
+860 AVVAFETLEVDGNV
-874 AAEHSDITD
+874 AAEHSDIAD

-892 IKTDLRN
+892 IKTNLYN
-899 KNAGTTPSAEGKIV
+899 KNEGTTPSAEGKIV

-934 LHIRSKDGIDSGIA
+934 LHVRSKDGTDSGIA
-948 VDKNGL
+948 FDKNGL

-960 LFVPESSHGTASVAF
+960 LFVPESSHGTVSVAF

-997 IVLTEHANISDD
+997 IVLTEHADISDNG
-1009 DQSISFPTIATTAR
+1009 QSISFPTIATTAR
-1023 CNESDSNEVP
+1023 CNESDSSEIP

-1071 TITDA
+1071 TIADA
-1076 GALKTEEGTE
+1076 GTLKTEEGTE

-1096 AASGTADVKIEI
+1096 ATSGTADVKIEI

-1120 FEECYDGETLVAT
+1120 FEKCYDGETLVAA

-1196 EDGKSA
+1196 EDGKNA
-1202 DREEIGSNSMD
+1202 DREGIGSNSMD

-1221 EVEVAISVDSTK
+1221 EVEVAICVDSTK
-1233 LEGKTAVVFERVKD
+1233 LEGKTAVVFEQVKD

-1283 TGDPMKIAIGGLLT
+1283 TGDQLKMAIGGLLT

>member
-1 MISSNRIGSSAENTL
+1 
-16 RQSPPSRTLR
+16 
-26 CVLAILLTLML
+26 ML

-222 TSTGSLALAKSS
+222 ASTGSLALAKSS
-234 ANTDMTDGN
+234 VNTDMTDGN

-258 YSQAQD
+258 RSQAQD
-264 GVDAVA
+264 SVDAVA
-270 TMTTDAAGKAQVDHV
+270 TMTTDAAGKAQVDDI
-285 KRGTYYIKE
+285 KRGTYCIKE

-306 IYEATVSSGEIT
+306 IYEATVNSGEIT

-355 AQFELS
+355 AQFEFS

-386 IMQTDESGRI
+386 TMQTDESGRI

-430 TDGQLTLPLGTLIIR
+430 TDGQLALPLGTLIIR

-465 TGGGTEESVFAFSA
+465 TGGGTEESVFTFSV

-500 GRHLPSGSATLAGAV
+500 GGHLPSGSATLAGAV

-572 YLLDAG
+572 YLLDAN

-636 TGEAHVVASDEN
+636 TGESHVVVSDEN
-648 GMVDTSASWNP
+648 GMVDTSANWNP
-659 HTHETNTNDWI
+659 HTHETNANDRI
-670 ADTEIDPK
+670 ADTEIGPK

-717 PYDTYVIEEI
+717 PYDTYVVEEI

-736 LVSFTITISRD
+736 LVSFTITVSRD

-785 IDEVAYDGLTPG
+785 IDEVAYNGLTPG

-811 DSNGNKTDAG
+811 DSDGNKTDAG

-836 FKASAPE
+836 FEASAPE

-850 TFDAVGIDAS
+850 TFDASAIDAS
-860 AVVPFETLEVDGNV
+860 AVVAFETLEVDGNV

-892 IKTDLRN
+892 IKTNLCN

-934 LHIRSKDGIDSGIA
+934 LHVRSKDGIDSGIA

-1086 ICAQASFTAG
+1086 ICAQASFTADTT
-1096 AASGTADVKIEI
+1096 SGTADVKIEI

-1120 FEECYDGETLVAT
+1120 FEECYDGETLVAA

-1171 VDVIRFE
+1171 VDVVRFE

-1233 LEGKTAVVFERVKD
+1233 LEGKTAVIFERVKD

-1267 PAPKAEVPGK
+1267 PAPKAEAPGK

-1297 VAAVGIATAAVAI
+1297 VAAVGIVTAAVAI

>member
-16 RQSPPSRTLR
+16 RQSFSSRTLR

-222 TSTGSLALAKSS
+222 ASTGSLALAKSS

-258 YSQAQD
+258 RSQAQD
-264 GVDAVA
+264 SVDAVT
-270 TMTTDAAGKAQVDHV
+270 TMTTDAAGKAQVDDI
-285 KRGTYYIKE
+285 KRGTYCIKE

-306 IYEATVSSGEIT
+306 IYEATVNSGEIT
-318 TKEVKEAPQSN
+318 MKEVKEAPQSN

-355 AQFELS
+355 AQFEFS

-430 TDGQLTLPLGTLIIR
+430 IDGQLALPLGTLIIR
-445 EVMAPQGYLISD
+445 EVVAPQGYLISD
-457 SSDHLVNV
+457 SSDHLANV

-500 GRHLPSGSATLAGAV
+500 GGHLPSGSATLAGAV

-526 VVDGIEFLPGSVVA
+526 VVDGIEFLPGSVIA

-572 YLLDAG
+572 YLLDAN

-636 TGEAHVVASDEN
+636 TGESHVVVSDEN
-648 GMVDTSASWNP
+648 GMVDTSANWNP
-659 HTHETNTNDWI
+659 HTHETNANDRI
-670 ADTEIDPK
+670 ADTEIGPK

-717 PYDTYVIEEI
+717 PYDTYVVEEI

-736 LVSFTITISRD
+736 LVSFTITVSRD

-785 IDEVAYDGLTPG
+785 IDEVAYNGLTPG

-811 DSNGNKTDAG
+811 DSDGNKTDAG
-821 AIRDADGNEVTAETT
+821 AIRDADGSEVTAETT
-836 FKASAPE
+836 FEDSAPE

-850 TFDAVGIDAS
+850 TFDASAIDAS
-860 AVVPFETLEVDGNV
+860 AVVAFETLEVDGNV

-883 EKQTVWFPS
+883 EKQTVWLPS
-892 IKTDLRN
+892 IKTNLCN
-899 KNAGTTPSAEGKIV
+899 KNAGVTPSAEGKIV

-934 LHIRSKDGIDSGIA
+934 LHVRSKDGIDSGIA

-1071 TITDA
+1071 MITDA

-1086 ICAQASFTAG
+1086 ICAQASFTADTT
-1096 AASGTADVKIEI
+1096 SGTADVKIEI

-1120 FEECYDGETLVAT
+1120 FEECYDGETLVAA

-1171 VDVIRFE
+1171 VDVVRFE

-1233 LEGKTAVVFERVKD
+1233 LEGKTAVIFERVKD

-1267 PAPKAEVPGK
+1267 PAPKAEAPGK

-1297 VAAVGIATAAVAI
+1297 VAAVGIVTAAVAI

>member
-1 MISSNRIGSSAENTL
+1 
-16 RQSPPSRTLR
+16 
-26 CVLAILLTLML
+26 ML

-500 GRHLPSGSATLAGAV
+500 GGHLPSGSATLAGAV

-629 FLITSKT
+629 FLIASKT
-636 TGEAHVVASDEN
+636 TGEAHVIVSDEN

-659 HTHETNTNDWI
+659 HTHETNANDWI

-717 PYDTYVIEEI
+717 PYDTYVVEEI
-727 PCKANADKA
+727 PCKENADKA
-736 LVSFTITISRD
+736 LVSFTITVSRD

-821 AIRDADGNEVTAETT
+821 AIRDANGNEVTAETT
-836 FKASAPE
+836 FEASAPE

-850 TFDAVGIDAS
+850 TFDAADIDAS
-860 AVVPFETLEVDGNV
+860 AVVAFETLEVDGNV

-883 EKQTVWFPS
+883 ENQTVWFPS
-892 IKTDLRN
+892 IKTNLCN
-899 KNAGTTPSAEGKIV
+899 KNTGATPSAEGKIV

-934 LHIRSKDGIDSGIA
+934 LRVRSKDGIDSGIA

-997 IVLTEHANISDD
+997 IVLTEHADISDD

-1023 CNESDSNEVP
+1023 CNESDSSEVP
-1033 SVLGKATIIDTVKYR
+1033 SVLGKATIIDNVKYR

-1055 YTLQA
+1055 YTLQV
-1060 TPHLASISEDG
+1060 TPHLAGISEDG

-1183 KKYSVTGSAHIVA
+1183 KKYAVTGSAHIVA

-1233 LEGKTAVVFERVKD
+1233 LEGKTAVVFEQVKD

-1267 PAPKAEVPGK
+1267 PAPKAEEPGK

-1297 VAAVGIATAAVAI
+1297 VAAVGIVTAAVAI

>member
-1 MISSNRIGSSAENTL
+1 M
-16 RQSPPSRTLR
+16 
-26 CVLAILLTLML
+26 
-37 AAPSLALPR
+37 
-46 MALAGNE
+46 
-53 PAPASNT
+53 
-60 TWDELKPFLERG
+60 
-72 LGVPYLFG
+72 
-80 GSNESGWDCSGY
+80 
-92 VSWAFSTCGNAN
+92 
-104 YTHYTTTFENELAAN
+104 
-119 GSFVM
+119 
-124 QGAGGDLRDERM
+124 
-136 EPGDVIFFY
+136 
-145 SAGVSEPTH
+145 
-154 MGVIGERVDGIV
+154 
-166 MVYHAFTNSFAD
+166 
-178 IYGNRGTMLQGL
+178 
-190 DANPGSTL
+190 
-198 PGIWNMTSGH
+198 
-208 GKGHWSKF
+208 
-216 TVYRGV
+216 
-222 TSTGSLALAKSS
+222 
-234 ANTDMTDGN
+234 
-243 ENYSLEGAV
+243 
-252 YGVYPS
+252 
-258 YSQAQD
+258 
-264 GVDAVA
+264 
-270 TMTTDAAGKAQVDHV
+270 
-285 KRGTYYIKE
+285 
-294 ISPSPGFALDET
+294 
-306 IYEATVSSGEIT
+306 
-318 TKEVKEAPQSN
+318 
-329 PVSLL
+329 
-334 VSKADGDTDRNEAQG
+334 
-349 DASLAK
+349 
-355 AQFELS
+355 
-361 FYGGQYSSRTEAEAA
+361 
-376 ANSGVAKRVW
+376 
-386 IMQTDESGRI
+386 
-396 NPTSPD
+396 
-402 STFPVHGPDGSIIST
+402 HGPDGSIIST

-430 TDGQLTLPLGTLIIR
+430 IDGQLALPLGTLIIR
-445 EVMAPQGYLISD
+445 EVVAPQGYLISD
-457 SSDHLVNV
+457 SSDHLANV

-500 GRHLPSGSATLAGAV
+500 GGHLPSGSATLAGAV

-526 VVDGIEFLPGSVVA
+526 VVDGIEFLPGSVIA

-572 YLLDAG
+572 YLLDAN

-636 TGEAHVVASDEN
+636 TGESHVVVSDEN
-648 GMVDTSASWNP
+648 GMVDTSANWNP
-659 HTHETNTNDWI
+659 HTHETNANDRI
-670 ADTEIDPK
+670 ADTEIGPK

-717 PYDTYVIEEI
+717 PYDTYVVEEI

-736 LVSFTITISRD
+736 LVSFTITVSRD

-785 IDEVAYDGLTPG
+785 IDEVAYNGLTPG

-811 DSNGNKTDAG
+811 DSDGNKTDAG
-821 AIRDADGNEVTAETT
+821 AIRDADGSEVTAETT
-836 FKASAPE
+836 FEASAPE

-850 TFDAVGIDAS
+850 TFDASAIDAS
-860 AVVPFETLEVDGNV
+860 AVVAFETLEVDGNV

-883 EKQTVWFPS
+883 EKQTVWLPS
-892 IKTDLRN
+892 IKTNLCN
-899 KNAGTTPSAEGKIV
+899 KNAGVTPSAEGKIV

-934 LHIRSKDGIDSGIA
+934 LHVRSKDGIDSGIA

-1071 TITDA
+1071 MITDA

-1086 ICAQASFTAG
+1086 ICAQASFTADTT
-1096 AASGTADVKIEI
+1096 SGTADVKIEI

-1120 FEECYDGETLVAT
+1120 FEECYDGETLVAA

-1171 VDVIRFE
+1171 VDVVRFE

-1233 LEGKTAVVFERVKD
+1233 LEGKTAVIFERVKD

-1267 PAPKAEVPGK
+1267 PAPKAEAPGK

-1297 VAAVGIATAAVAI
+1297 VAAVGIVTAAVAI

>member
-16 RQSPPSRTLR
+16 RQSFSSRTLR

-222 TSTGSLALAKSS
+222 ASTGSLALAKSS

-258 YSQAQD
+258 RSQAQD
-264 GVDAVA
+264 SVDAVT
-270 TMTTDAAGKAQVDHV
+270 TMTTDAAGKAQVDDI
-285 KRGTYYIKE
+285 KRGTYCIKE

-306 IYEATVSSGEIT
+306 IYEATVNSGEIT

-355 AQFELS
+355 AQFEFS

-430 TDGQLTLPLGTLIIR
+430 IDGQLALPLGTLIIR
-445 EVMAPQGYLISD
+445 EVVAPQGYLISD
-457 SSDHLVNV
+457 SSDHLANV

-500 GRHLPSGSATLAGAV
+500 GGHLPSGSATLAGAV

-526 VVDGIEFLPGSVVA
+526 VVDGIEFLPGSVIA

-572 YLLDAG
+572 YLLDAN

-636 TGEAHVVASDEN
+636 TGESHVVVSDEN
-648 GMVDTSASWNP
+648 GMVDTSANWNP
-659 HTHETNTNDWI
+659 HTHETNANDRI
-670 ADTEIDPK
+670 ADTEIGPK

-717 PYDTYVIEEI
+717 PYDTYVVEEI

-736 LVSFTITISRD
+736 LVSFTITVSRD

-785 IDEVAYDGLTPG
+785 IDEVAYNGLTPG

-811 DSNGNKTDAG
+811 DSDGNKTDAG
-821 AIRDADGNEVTAETT
+821 AIRDADGSEVTAETT
-836 FKASAPE
+836 FEASAPE

-850 TFDAVGIDAS
+850 TFDASAIDAS
-860 AVVPFETLEVDGNV
+860 AVVAFETLEVDGNV

-883 EKQTVWFPS
+883 EKQTVWLPS
-892 IKTDLRN
+892 IKTNLCN
-899 KNAGTTPSAEGKIV
+899 KNAGVTPSAEGKIV

-934 LHIRSKDGIDSGIA
+934 LHVRSKDGIDSGIA

-1071 TITDA
+1071 MITDA

-1086 ICAQASFTAG
+1086 ICAQASFTADTT
-1096 AASGTADVKIEI
+1096 SGTADVKIEI

-1120 FEECYDGETLVAT
+1120 FEECYDGETLVAA

-1171 VDVIRFE
+1171 VDVVRFE

-1233 LEGKTAVVFERVKD
+1233 LEGKTAVIFERVKD

-1267 PAPKAEVPGK
+1267 PAPKAEAPGK

-1283 TGDPMKIAIGGLLT
+1283 TGDQLKMAIGGLLT
-1297 VAAVGIATAAVAI
+1297 VAAVGIVTAAVAI

>member
-1 MISSNRIGSSAENTL
+1 
-16 RQSPPSRTLR
+16 
-26 CVLAILLTLML
+26 ML

-154 MGVIGERVDGIV
+154 MGVIGERVDDIV

-355 AQFELS
+355 AQFELL

-430 TDGQLTLPLGTLIIR
+430 TDRQLTLPLGTLIIR

-636 TGEAHVVASDEN
+636 TGEAHVIVSDEN

-659 HTHETNTNDWI
+659 HTHETNANDWI

-717 PYDTYVIEEI
+717 PYDTYVVEEI
-727 PCKANADKA
+727 PCKENADKA
-736 LVSFTITISRD
+736 LVSFTITVSRD

-821 AIRDADGNEVTAETT
+821 AIRDANGNEVTAETT
-836 FKASAPE
+836 FEASAPE

-850 TFDAVGIDAS
+850 TFDAADIDAS
-860 AVVPFETLEVDGNV
+860 AVVAFETLEVDGNV

-883 EKQTVWFPS
+883 ENQTVWFPS
-892 IKTDLRN
+892 IKTNLCN
-899 KNAGTTPSAEGKIV
+899 KNTGATPSAEGKIV

-934 LHIRSKDGIDSGIA
+934 LRVRSKDGIDSGIA

-997 IVLTEHANISDD
+997 IVLTEHADISDD

-1023 CNESDSNEVP
+1023 CNESDSSEVP
-1033 SVLGKATIIDTVKYR
+1033 SVLGKATIIDNVKYR

-1055 YTLQA
+1055 YTLQV
-1060 TPHLASISEDG
+1060 TPHLAGISEDG

-1183 KKYSVTGSAHIVA
+1183 KKYAVTGSAHIVA

-1233 LEGKTAVVFERVKD
+1233 LEGKTAVVFEQVKD

-1297 VAAVGIATAAVAI
+1297 VAAVGIVTAAVAI

>member
-16 RQSPPSRTLR
+16 RQSIPFRTLR
-26 CVLAILLTLML
+26 CILAILLMLML

-80 GSNESGWDCSGY
+80 GSDESGWDCSGY
-92 VSWAFSTCGNAN
+92 ASWAFSTCGNTN
-104 YTHYTTTFENELAAN
+104 YTHYTTTFENELAAQ

-136 EPGDVIFFY
+136 EPGDIIFFY

-222 TSTGSLALAKSS
+222 ASTGSLALAKSS

-258 YSQAQD
+258 RSQAQD
-264 GVDAVA
+264 SVDAVT
-270 TMTTDAAGKAQVDHV
+270 TMTTDAAGKAQVDDI
-285 KRGTYYIKE
+285 KRGTYCIKE

-306 IYEATVSSGEIT
+306 IYEATVNSGEIT

-355 AQFELS
+355 AQFEFS

-430 TDGQLTLPLGTLIIR
+430 TDGQLALPLGTLIIR

-457 SSDHLVNV
+457 SSDHLANV

-500 GRHLPSGSATLAGAV
+500 GGHLPSGSATLAGAV

-572 YLLDAG
+572 YLLDAN

-636 TGEAHVVASDEN
+636 TGESHVVVSDEN
-648 GMVDTSASWNP
+648 GMVDTSANWNP
-659 HTHETNTNDWI
+659 HTHETNANDRI
-670 ADTEIDPK
+670 ADTEIGPK

-717 PYDTYVIEEI
+717 PYDTYVVEEI

-736 LVSFTITISRD
+736 LVSFTITVSRD

-785 IDEVAYDGLTPG
+785 IDEVAYNGLTPG

-811 DSNGNKTDAG
+811 DSDGNKTDAG
-821 AIRDADGNEVTAETT
+821 AIRDADGSEVTAETT
-836 FKASAPE
+836 FEASAPE

-850 TFDAVGIDAS
+850 TFDASAIDAS
-860 AVVPFETLEVDGNV
+860 AVVAFETLEVDGNV

-892 IKTDLRN
+892 IKTNLCN
-899 KNAGTTPSAEGKIV
+899 KNAGATPSAEGKIV

-934 LHIRSKDGIDSGIA
+934 LHVRSKDGIDSGIA
-948 VDKNGL
+948 VDKNGF

-1086 ICAQASFTAG
+1086 ICAQASFTADTT
-1096 AASGTADVKIEI
+1096 SGTADVKIEI

-1120 FEECYDGETLVAT
+1120 FEECYDGETLVAA

-1221 EVEVAISVDSTK
+1221 EVEVAISVDSAK

-1267 PAPKAEVPGK
+1267 PAPKAEAPGK

-1297 VAAVGIATAAVAI
+1297 VAAVGIVTAAVAI
-1310 RRRRG
+1310 RCRRG

>member
-1 MISSNRIGSSAENTL
+1 
-16 RQSPPSRTLR
+16 
-26 CVLAILLTLML
+26 ML

-465 TGGGTEESVFAFSA
+465 TGGGTEESVFAFGA

-860 AVVPFETLEVDGNV
+860 AVVAFETLEVDGNV

-913 LVDEVS
+913 LIDEVS

-934 LHIRSKDGIDSGIA
+934 LHIRSKGGIDSGIA

-997 IVLTEHANISDD
+997 IVLTEHADISDD

-1023 CNESDSNEVP
+1023 CNESDSSEVP
-1033 SVLGKATIIDTVKYR
+1033 SVLGKATIIDNVKYR

-1055 YTLQA
+1055 YTLQV
-1060 TPHLASISEDG
+1060 TPHLAGISEDG
-1071 TITDA
+1071 TIADA

-1120 FEECYDGETLVAT
+1120 FEKCYDGETLVAT

-1183 KKYSVTGSAHIVA
+1183 KKYAVTGSAHIVA

-1233 LEGKTAVVFERVKD
+1233 LEGKTAVVFEQVKD

-1267 PAPKAEVPGK
+1267 SAPKAEVPGK

-1297 VAAVGIATAAVAI
+1297 VAAVGIVTAAVAI

>member
-16 RQSPPSRTLR
+16 RQSFSSRTLR

-222 TSTGSLALAKSS
+222 ASTGSLALAKSS

-258 YSQAQD
+258 RSQAQD
-264 GVDAVA
+264 SVDAVT
-270 TMTTDAAGKAQVDHV
+270 TMTTDAAGKAQVDDI
-285 KRGTYYIKE
+285 KRGTYCIKE

-306 IYEATVSSGEIT
+306 IYEATVNSGEIT

-355 AQFELS
+355 AQFEFS
-361 FYGGQYSSRTEAEAA
+361 FYGGQYSSRTEAEAT

-430 TDGQLTLPLGTLIIR
+430 IDGQLALPLGTLIIR
-445 EVMAPQGYLISD
+445 EVVAPQGYLISD
-457 SSDHLVNV
+457 SSDHLANV

-500 GRHLPSGSATLAGAV
+500 GGHLPSGSATLAGAV

-526 VVDGIEFLPGSVVA
+526 VVDDIEFLPGSVIA

-572 YLLDAG
+572 YLLDAN

-636 TGEAHVVASDEN
+636 TGESHVVVSDEN
-648 GMVDTSASWNP
+648 GMVDTSANWNP
-659 HTHETNTNDWI
+659 HTHETNANDRI
-670 ADTEIDPK
+670 ADTEIGPK

-717 PYDTYVIEEI
+717 PYDTYVVEEI

-736 LVSFTITISRD
+736 LVSFTITVSRD

-785 IDEVAYDGLTPG
+785 IDEVAYNGLTPG

-811 DSNGNKTDAG
+811 DSDGNKTDAG
-821 AIRDADGNEVTAETT
+821 AIRDADGSEVTAETT
-836 FKASAPE
+836 FEASAPE

-850 TFDAVGIDAS
+850 TFDASAIDAS
-860 AVVPFETLEVDGNV
+860 AVVAFETLEVDGNV

-883 EKQTVWFPS
+883 VKQTVWLPS
-892 IKTDLRN
+892 IKTNLCN
-899 KNAGTTPSAEGKIV
+899 KNAGVTPSAEGKIV

-934 LHIRSKDGIDSGIA
+934 LHVRSKDGIDSGIA

-1071 TITDA
+1071 MITDA

-1086 ICAQASFTAG
+1086 ICAQASFTADTT
-1096 AASGTADVKIEI
+1096 SGTADVKIEI

-1120 FEECYDGETLVAT
+1120 FEECYDGETLVAA

-1171 VDVIRFE
+1171 VDVVRFE

-1233 LEGKTAVVFERVKD
+1233 LEGKTAVIFERVKD

-1267 PAPKAEVPGK
+1267 PAPKAEAPGK

-1297 VAAVGIATAAVAI
+1297 VAAVGIVTAAVAI

>member
-16 RQSPPSRTLR
+16 RQSTSSRTLR

-37 AAPSLALPR
+37 AVPSLALPR

-53 PAPASNT
+53 PVPASNT

-92 VSWAFSTCGNAN
+92 VSWAFSTCGNTN

-222 TSTGSLALAKSS
+222 ASTGSLALAKSS

-258 YSQAQD
+258 RSQAQD
-264 GVDAVA
+264 SVDAVT
-270 TMTTDAAGKAQVDHV
+270 TMTTDAAGKAQVDDI
-285 KRGTYYIKE
+285 KRGTYCIKE

-306 IYEATVSSGEIT
+306 IYEATVNSGEIT

-355 AQFELS
+355 AQFEFS

-430 TDGQLTLPLGTLIIR
+430 TDGQLALPLGTLIIR

-457 SSDHLVNV
+457 SSDHLANV

-500 GRHLPSGSATLAGAV
+500 GGHLPSGSATLAGAV

-572 YLLDAG
+572 YLLDAN

-636 TGEAHVVASDEN
+636 TGESHVVVSDEN
-648 GMVDTSASWNP
+648 GMVDTSANWNP
-659 HTHETNTNDWI
+659 HTHETNANDRI
-670 ADTEIDPK
+670 ADTEIGPK

-717 PYDTYVIEEI
+717 PYDTYVVEEI

-736 LVSFTITISRD
+736 LVSFTITVSRD

-785 IDEVAYDGLTPG
+785 IDEVAYNGLTPG

-811 DSNGNKTDAG
+811 DSDGNKTDAG
-821 AIRDADGNEVTAETT
+821 AIRDADGSEVTAETT
-836 FKASAPE
+836 FEASAPE

-850 TFDAVGIDAS
+850 TFDASAIDAS
-860 AVVPFETLEVDGNV
+860 AVVAFETLEVDGNV

-892 IKTDLRN
+892 IKTNLCN
-899 KNAGTTPSAEGKIV
+899 KNAGVTPSAEGKIV

-934 LHIRSKDGIDSGIA
+934 LHVRSKDGIDSGIA
-948 VDKNGL
+948 VDKNGF

-975 SFEAPDLAGETVVAY
+975 SFEAPDLAGETVAAY

-1086 ICAQASFTAG
+1086 ICAQASFTADTT
-1096 AASGTADVKIEI
+1096 SGTADVKIEI

-1120 FEECYDGETLVAT
+1120 FEECYDGETLVAA

-1221 EVEVAISVDSTK
+1221 EVEVAISVDSAK

-1267 PAPKAEVPGK
+1267 PAPKAEAPGK

-1297 VAAVGIATAAVAI
+1297 VAAVGIVTAAAAI
-1310 RRRRG
+1310 RCRRG

>member
-16 RQSPPSRTLR
+16 RQSLSSRTLR

-526 VVDGIEFLPGSVVA
+526 VVDGIEFLPGSVVT

-636 TGEAHVVASDEN
+636 TGEAHVIVSDEN

-659 HTHETNTNDWI
+659 HTHETNANDWI

-717 PYDTYVIEEI
+717 PYDTYVVEEI
-727 PCKANADKA
+727 PCKENADKA
-736 LVSFTITISRD
+736 LVSFTITVSRD

-821 AIRDADGNEVTAETT
+821 AIRDANGNEVTAETT
-836 FKASAPE
+836 FEASAPE

-850 TFDAVGIDAS
+850 TFDAADIDAS
-860 AVVPFETLEVDGNV
+860 AVVAFETLEVDGNV

-883 EKQTVWFPS
+883 ENQTVWFPS
-892 IKTDLRN
+892 IKTNLCN
-899 KNAGTTPSAEGKIV
+899 KNTGATPSAEGKIV

-934 LHIRSKDGIDSGIA
+934 LRVRSKDGIDSGIA

-997 IVLTEHANISDD
+997 IVLTEHADISDD

-1023 CNESDSNEVP
+1023 CNESDSSEVP
-1033 SVLGKATIIDTVKYR
+1033 SVLGKATIIDNVKYR

-1055 YTLQA
+1055 YTLQV
-1060 TPHLASISEDG
+1060 TPHLAGISEDG

-1163 SIAKNSTI
+1163 SIAKNSSI

-1183 KKYSVTGSAHIVA
+1183 KKYAVTGSAHIVA

-1233 LEGKTAVVFERVKD
+1233 LEGKTAVVFEQVKD

-1297 VAAVGIATAAVAI
+1297 VAAVSIVTAAVAI

>member
-16 RQSPPSRTLR
+16 RQSLSSRTLR

-500 GRHLPSGSATLAGAV
+500 GGHLPSGSATLAGAV

-629 FLITSKT
+629 FLIASKT
-636 TGEAHVVASDEN
+636 TGEAHVIVSDEN

-659 HTHETNTNDWI
+659 HTHETNANDWI

-717 PYDTYVIEEI
+717 PYDTYVVEEI
-727 PCKANADKA
+727 PCKENADKA
-736 LVSFTITISRD
+736 LVSFTITVSRD

-821 AIRDADGNEVTAETT
+821 AIRDANGNEVTAETT
-836 FKASAPE
+836 FEASAPE

-850 TFDAVGIDAS
+850 TFDAADIDAS
-860 AVVPFETLEVDGNV
+860 AVVAFETLEVDGNV

-883 EKQTVWFPS
+883 ENQTVWFPS
-892 IKTDLRN
+892 IKTNLCN
-899 KNAGTTPSAEGKIV
+899 KNTGATPSAEGKIV

-934 LHIRSKDGIDSGIA
+934 LRVRSKDGIDSGIA

-997 IVLTEHANISDD
+997 IVLTEHADISDD

-1023 CNESDSNEVP
+1023 CNESDSSEVP
-1033 SVLGKATIIDTVKYR
+1033 SVLGKATIIDNVKYR

-1055 YTLQA
+1055 YTLQV
-1060 TPHLASISEDG
+1060 TPHLAGISEDG

-1183 KKYSVTGSAHIVA
+1183 KKYAVTGSAHIVA

-1233 LEGKTAVVFERVKD
+1233 LEGKTAVVFEQVKD

-1267 PAPKAEVPGK
+1267 PAPKAEEPGK

-1297 VAAVGIATAAVAI
+1297 VAAVGIVTAAVAI

>member
-1 MISSNRIGSSAENTL
+1 
-16 RQSPPSRTLR
+16 
-26 CVLAILLTLML
+26 ML

-222 TSTGSLALAKSS
+222 ASTGSLALAKSS

-258 YSQAQD
+258 RSQAQD
-264 GVDAVA
+264 SVDAVT
-270 TMTTDAAGKAQVDHV
+270 TMTTDAAGKAQVDDI
-285 KRGTYYIKE
+285 KRGTYCIKE

-306 IYEATVSSGEIT
+306 IYEATVNSGEIT

-355 AQFELS
+355 AQFEFS

-430 TDGQLTLPLGTLIIR
+430 IDGQLALPLGTLIIR
-445 EVMAPQGYLISD
+445 EVVAPQGYLISD
-457 SSDHLVNV
+457 SSDHLANV

-500 GRHLPSGSATLAGAV
+500 GGHLPSGSATLAGAV

-526 VVDGIEFLPGSVVA
+526 VVDGIEFLPGSVIA

-572 YLLDAG
+572 YLLDAN

-636 TGEAHVVASDEN
+636 TGESHVVVSDEN
-648 GMVDTSASWNP
+648 GMVDTSANWNP
-659 HTHETNTNDWI
+659 HTHETNANDRI
-670 ADTEIDPK
+670 ADTEIGPK

-717 PYDTYVIEEI
+717 PYDTYVVEEI

-736 LVSFTITISRD
+736 LVSFTITVSRD

-785 IDEVAYDGLTPG
+785 IDEVAYNGLTPG

-811 DSNGNKTDAG
+811 DSDGNKTDAG
-821 AIRDADGNEVTAETT
+821 AIRDADGSEVTAETT
-836 FKASAPE
+836 FEASAPE

-850 TFDAVGIDAS
+850 TFDASAIDAS
-860 AVVPFETLEVDGNV
+860 AVVAFETLEVDGNV

-883 EKQTVWFPS
+883 EKQTVWLPS
-892 IKTDLRN
+892 IKTNLCN
-899 KNAGTTPSAEGKIV
+899 KNAGVTPSAEGKIV

-934 LHIRSKDGIDSGIA
+934 LHVRSKDGIDSGIA

-1071 TITDA
+1071 MITDA

-1086 ICAQASFTAG
+1086 ICAQASFTADTT
-1096 AASGTADVKIEI
+1096 SGTADVKIEI

-1120 FEECYDGETLVAT
+1120 FEECYDGETLVAA

-1171 VDVIRFE
+1171 VDVVRFE

-1233 LEGKTAVVFERVKD
+1233 LEGKTAVIFERVKD

-1267 PAPKAEVPGK
+1267 PAPKAEAPGK

-1283 TGDPMKIAIGGLLT
+1283 TGDQLKMAIGGLLT
-1297 VAAVGIATAAVAI
+1297 VAAVGIVTAAVAI

>member
-1 MISSNRIGSSAENTL
+1 MISSNRIGSSAKNTL
-16 RQSPPSRTLR
+16 RQSTSSRTLR

-208 GKGHWSKF
+208 DKGHWSKF

-264 GVDAVA
+264 GVDAVT
-270 TMTTDAAGKAQVDHV
+270 TMTTDTAGKAQVDHV

-306 IYEATVSSGEIT
+306 IYEVTVNSGEIT

-355 AQFELS
+355 AQFEFS
-361 FYGGQYSSRTEAEAA
+361 FYGGQYSSRAEAEAA

-386 IMQTDESGRI
+386 TMQTDESGRI
-396 NPTSPD
+396 DPASPD

-425 SPFTT
+425 PPFTT
-430 TDGQLTLPLGTLIIR
+430 TDGQLALPLGTLIIR

-465 TGGGTEESVFAFSA
+465 TGGGTEESVFTFSA

-500 GRHLPSGSATLAGAV
+500 GRHLPPGSATLAGAV

-520 DSAASV
+520 DSAVSV

-548 CARTTENAL
+548 CARTAENAL

-572 YLLDAG
+572 YLLDAN

-616 VDGRTMERLADVP
+616 VDGRTMERLANVP
-629 FLITSKT
+629 FLVISKT
-636 TGEAHVVASDEN
+636 TGEAHVVVSDEN

-659 HTHETNTNDWI
+659 HTHETNANDWI

-717 PYDTYVIEEI
+717 PYDTYVVEEI

-736 LVSFTITISRD
+736 LVSFTITVSRD

-797 KTYTIKGTLHAMQE
+797 KTYTIKGALHAMQE

-836 FKASAPE
+836 FEASAPE

-850 TFDAVGIDAS
+850 TFDAADIDAS
-860 AVVPFETLEVDGNV
+860 AVVAFETLEVDGNV

-892 IKTDLRN
+892 IKTNLCN
-899 KNAGTTPSAEGKIV
+899 KNAGATPSAERKIV

-934 LHIRSKDGIDSGIA
+934 LHVRSKDGIDSGIA
-948 VDKNGL
+948 FDKNGL

-997 IVLTEHANISDD
+997 IVLTEHADISDD

-1023 CNESDSNEVP
+1023 CNESDSSEVP
-1033 SVLGKATIIDTVKYR
+1033 SVLDKATIIDTVKYR

-1060 TPHLASISEDG
+1060 TPHLASISENG

-1086 ICAQASFTAG
+1086 IRAQASFTAG
-1096 AASGTADVKIEI
+1096 AASGTADMKIEI

-1120 FEECYDGETLVAT
+1120 FEECYDGETLVAA
-1133 HADINAKE
+1133 HADISAKE

-1196 EDGKSA
+1196 EDGKNA

-1221 EVEVAISVDSTK
+1221 EVEVAICVDSTK
-1233 LEGKTAVVFERVKD
+1233 LEGKTAVVFEQVKD

-1283 TGDPMKIAIGGLLT
+1283 TGDQLKIAIGGLLT
-1297 VAAVGIATAAVAI
+1297 VAAVGIVTAAVAI
-1310 RRRRG
+1310 KRRRG

>member
-1 MISSNRIGSSAENTL
+1 
-16 RQSPPSRTLR
+16 
-26 CVLAILLTLML
+26 ML

-222 TSTGSLALAKSS
+222 ASTGSLALAKSS

-258 YSQAQD
+258 RSQAQD
-264 GVDAVA
+264 SVDAVT
-270 TMTTDAAGKAQVDHV
+270 TMTTDAAGKAQVDDI
-285 KRGTYYIKE
+285 KRGTYCIKE

-306 IYEATVSSGEIT
+306 IYEATVNSGEIT

-355 AQFELS
+355 AQFEFS

-430 TDGQLTLPLGTLIIR
+430 IDGQLALPLGTLIIR
-445 EVMAPQGYLISD
+445 EVVAPQGYLISD
-457 SSDHLVNV
+457 SSDHLANV

-500 GRHLPSGSATLAGAV
+500 GGHLPSGSATLAGAV

-526 VVDGIEFLPGSVVA
+526 VVDGIEFLPGSVIA

-572 YLLDAG
+572 YLLDAN

-636 TGEAHVVASDEN
+636 TGESHVVVSDEN
-648 GMVDTSASWNP
+648 GMVDTSANWNP
-659 HTHETNTNDWI
+659 HTHETNANDRI
-670 ADTEIDPK
+670 ADTEIGPK

-717 PYDTYVIEEI
+717 PYDTYVVEEI

-736 LVSFTITISRD
+736 LVSFTITVSRD

-785 IDEVAYDGLTPG
+785 IDEVAYNGLTPG

-811 DSNGNKTDAG
+811 DSDGNKTDAG
-821 AIRDADGNEVTAETT
+821 AIRDADGSEVTAETT
-836 FKASAPE
+836 FEASAPE

-850 TFDAVGIDAS
+850 TFDASAIDAS
-860 AVVPFETLEVDGNV
+860 AVVAFETLEVDGNV

-883 EKQTVWFPS
+883 EKQTVWLPS
-892 IKTDLRN
+892 IKTNLCN
-899 KNAGTTPSAEGKIV
+899 KNAGVTPSAEGKIV

-934 LHIRSKDGIDSGIA
+934 LHVRSKDGIPAS
-948 VDKNGL
+948 L
-954 EIRSSQ
+954 SIR
-960 LFVPESSHGTASVAF
+960 
-975 SFEAPDLAGETVVAY
+975 TVS
-990 EKLTDNG
+990 K
-997 IVLTEHANISDD
+997 S
-1009 DQSISFPTIATTAR
+1009 AR
-1023 CNESDSNEVP
+1023 LNYS
-1033 SVLGKATIIDTVKYR
+1033 YR
-1048 NLIEGKT
+1048 N
-1055 YTLQA
+1055 QA
-1060 TPHLASISEDG
+1060 MGQRPSPLASKRRI
-1071 TITDA
+1071 
-1076 GALKTEEGTE
+1076 L
-1086 ICAQASFTAG
+1086 Q
-1096 AASGTADVKIEI
+1096 VK
-1108 DPSKLKGETIVM
+1108 PSSPT
-1120 FEECYDGETLVAT
+1120 
-1133 HADINAKE
+1133 
-1141 QTLTVPSIMTLAR
+1141 
-1154 DGKTASHEG
+1154 
-1163 SIAKNSTI
+1163 KN
-1171 VDVIRFE
+1171 
-1178 NLTPG
+1178 
-1183 KKYSVTGSAHIVA
+1183 
-1196 EDGKSA
+1196 
-1202 DREEIGSNSMD
+1202 
-1213 FIPDAPNG
+1213 
-1221 EVEVAISVDSTK
+1221 
-1233 LEGKTAVVFERVKD
+1233 
-1247 ENTLIAAHEDAS
+1247 
-1259 SKPQSVSY
+1259 
-1267 PAPKAEVPGK
+1267 
-1277 KPGLTK
+1277 
-1283 TGDPMKIAIGGLLT
+1283 
-1297 VAAVGIATAAVAI
+1297 
-1310 RRRRG
+1310 

>member
-1 MISSNRIGSSAENTL
+1 
-16 RQSPPSRTLR
+16 
-26 CVLAILLTLML
+26 
-37 AAPSLALPR
+37 
-46 MALAGNE
+46 
-53 PAPASNT
+53 
-60 TWDELKPFLERG
+60 
-72 LGVPYLFG
+72 
-80 GSNESGWDCSGY
+80 
-92 VSWAFSTCGNAN
+92 
-104 YTHYTTTFENELAAN
+104 
-119 GSFVM
+119 
-124 QGAGGDLRDERM
+124 
-136 EPGDVIFFY
+136 
-145 SAGVSEPTH
+145 
-154 MGVIGERVDGIV
+154 
-166 MVYHAFTNSFAD
+166 
-178 IYGNRGTMLQGL
+178 MLQ
-190 DANPGSTL
+190 N
-198 PGIWNMTSGH
+198 
-208 GKGHWSKF
+208 WSKF

-396 NPTSPD
+396 DPTSPD

-860 AVVPFETLEVDGNV
+860 AVVAFETLEVDGNV

-913 LVDEVS
+913 LIDEVS

-934 LHIRSKDGIDSGIA
+934 LHIRSKGGIDSGIA

-997 IVLTEHANISDD
+997 IVLTEHADISDD

-1023 CNESDSNEVP
+1023 CNESDSSEVP
-1033 SVLGKATIIDTVKYR
+1033 SVLGKATIIDNVKYR

-1055 YTLQA
+1055 YTLQV
-1060 TPHLASISEDG
+1060 TPHLAGISEDG

-1233 LEGKTAVVFERVKD
+1233 LEGRTAVVFEQVKD

-1297 VAAVGIATAAVAI
+1297 VAAVGIVTAAGAI

>member
-16 RQSPPSRTLR
+16 RQSFSSRTLR

-222 TSTGSLALAKSS
+222 ASTGSLALAKSS
-234 ANTDMTDGN
+234 VNTDMTDGN

-258 YSQAQD
+258 RSQAQD
-264 GVDAVA
+264 SVDAVA
-270 TMTTDAAGKAQVDHV
+270 TMTTDAAGKAQVDDI
-285 KRGTYYIKE
+285 KRGTYCIKE

-306 IYEATVSSGEIT
+306 IYEATVNSGEIT

-355 AQFELS
+355 AQFEFS

-386 IMQTDESGRI
+386 TMQTDESGRI

-430 TDGQLTLPLGTLIIR
+430 TDGQLALPLGTLIIR

-465 TGGGTEESVFAFSA
+465 TGGGTEESVFTFSV

-500 GRHLPSGSATLAGAV
+500 GGHLPSGSATLAGAV

-572 YLLDAG
+572 YLLDAN

-636 TGEAHVVASDEN
+636 TGESHVVVSDEN
-648 GMVDTSASWNP
+648 GMVDTSANWNP
-659 HTHETNTNDWI
+659 HTHETNANDRI
-670 ADTEIDPK
+670 ADTEIGPK

-717 PYDTYVIEEI
+717 PYDTYVVEEI

-736 LVSFTITISRD
+736 LVSFTITVSRD

-785 IDEVAYDGLTPG
+785 IDEVAYNGLTPG

-811 DSNGNKTDAG
+811 DSDGNKTDAG

-836 FKASAPE
+836 FEASAPE

-850 TFDAVGIDAS
+850 TFDASAIDAS
-860 AVVPFETLEVDGNV
+860 AVVAFETLEVDGNV

-892 IKTDLRN
+892 IKTNLCN

-934 LHIRSKDGIDSGIA
+934 LHVRSKDGIDSGIA

-1086 ICAQASFTAG
+1086 ICAQASFTADTT
-1096 AASGTADVKIEI
+1096 SGTADVKIEI

-1120 FEECYDGETLVAT
+1120 FEECYDGETLVAA

-1171 VDVIRFE
+1171 VDVVRFE

-1233 LEGKTAVVFERVKD
+1233 LEGKTAVIFERVKD

-1267 PAPKAEVPGK
+1267 PAPKAEAPGK

-1297 VAAVGIATAAVAI
+1297 VAAVGIVTAAVAI

>member
-16 RQSPPSRTLR
+16 RQSLSSRTLR

-355 AQFELS
+355 AQFELL

-636 TGEAHVVASDEN
+636 TGEAHVIVSDEN

-659 HTHETNTNDWI
+659 HTHETNANDWI

-690 KPDSRTGIWFSGRTD
+690 KPGSRTGIWFSGRTD

-717 PYDTYVIEEI
+717 PYDTYVVEEI
-727 PCKANADKA
+727 PCKENADKA
-736 LVSFTITISRD
+736 LVSFTITVSRD

-821 AIRDADGNEVTAETT
+821 AIRDANGNEVTAETT
-836 FKASAPE
+836 FEASAPE

-850 TFDAVGIDAS
+850 TFDAADIDAS
-860 AVVPFETLEVDGNV
+860 AVVAFETLEVDGNV

-883 EKQTVWFPS
+883 ENQTVWFPS
-892 IKTDLRN
+892 IKTNLCN
-899 KNAGTTPSAEGKIV
+899 KNTGATPSAEGKIV

-934 LHIRSKDGIDSGIA
+934 LRVRSKDGIDSGIA

-997 IVLTEHANISDD
+997 IVLTEHADISDD

-1023 CNESDSNEVP
+1023 CNESDSSEVP
-1033 SVLGKATIIDTVKYR
+1033 SVLGKATIIDNVKYR

-1055 YTLQA
+1055 YTLQV
-1060 TPHLASISEDG
+1060 TPHLAGISEDG

-1086 ICAQASFTAG
+1086 ICAQASFTAS

-1183 KKYSVTGSAHIVA
+1183 KKYAVTGSAHIVA

-1233 LEGKTAVVFERVKD
+1233 LEGKTAVVFEQVKD

-1297 VAAVGIATAAVAI
+1297 VAAVGIVTAAVAI